1 MKTLLIFVFLL
12 FPVSALAYGDDVHVD
27 GYTRSNGTY
36 VQPHMRTAP
45 DNTTSNNY
53 STYGNTNPYTGK
65 QGTHHPDSS
74 YSGNSFNHNSS
85 ANQLGGNNHGGFNNN
100 SSQRGW

>member
-1 MKTLLIFVFLL
+1 MKKLLILAFLL
-12 FPVSALAYGDDVHVD
+12 FPVSALAYGDDVHVN

-36 VQPHMRTAP
+36 VQPHMRSAP

-53 STYGNTNPYTGK
+53 STYGNTNPYTGQ
-65 QGTHHPDSS
+65 QGTHHPDNS
-74 YSGNSFNHNSS
+74 YSGNSFNHNSNT
-85 ANQLGGNNHGGFNNN
+85 NQLGGNNHGGFNNN

>member
-1 MKTLLIFVFLL
+1 MKNLLILAFLV
-12 FPVSALAYGDDVHVD
+12 FPVSAHAYGDDVHVD

-45 DNTTSNNY
+45 DHTASNNY

-65 QGTHHPDSS
+65 QGTHHPDNS
-74 YSGNSFNHNSS
+74 YSGNSFNHNSGS
-85 ANQLGGNNHGGFNNN
+85 NHLGGNSHGGFNNN

>member
-1 MKTLLIFVFLL
+1 MKRLLILAFLL
-12 FPVSALAYGDDVHVD
+12 FPVSALAFGNDVQVN

-53 STYGNTNPYTGK
+53 STYGNTNPYTGQ
-65 QGTHHPDSS
+65 QGAHHPDNS

-85 ANQLGGNNHGGFNNN
+85 NNQLGGNNHSGFNNN